1 MNLYRLSSIIY
12 LATTCSWCYETC
24 MRKSALYHDNTLG
37 HVDDNN
43 HNQDNVASLPYK
55 YLQVVR
61 SRERS
66 RLLSTFNWPSISN
79 SVKDQFIKQCD
90 NNGTY
95 LYNYT
100 VTISMIIDST
110 EEGLAVTTITTPTPT
125 PLTQTTPLTPTPTPT
140 PTPTYP
146 TSTVPY
152 NQESSN
158 NVSIVSIQILSKILG
173 VNESELTNY
182 LITHHNNNTFNNE
195 TTSSNTSSTSS
206 VTSSDTSNNDTMIG
220 SIGFLEINNCYNISV
235 SNATFK
241 IMLVNN
247 TSEKIVLTLIGTSTS
262 GGNYISS
269 DNITECLKTLIDNA
283 SNVSDV
289 NITQNINV
297 TSNCDKCSMN
307 LMSEVIPIVEEF
319 NTTLTKIGVKYDNT
333 TPHYYNCKLHT
344 NETCDEL
351 ISLDEVIDNITL
363 TNIIRVS
370 NTNNKRKRR
379 GLDNEFE
386 YSTPTELDCLYKSY
400 GLNNDVNHCFAS
412 TRRRRSDDKDKIP
425 SIDLLGHARRDLGI
439 DTVIPRGA
447 THFQTG
453 ASGSNGGVVG
463 DSSPFQN
470 VKSRASLLAEKIM
483 PKIQTSNTEQDLYAV
498 VNKQVKLPPNV
509 KSSPFTEAVV
519 STINQKLSSVR
530 DVTYASLTLPRSSG
544 YVHRPPESVIYT
556 TVRRSRLPSDSDS
569 DFEDIKTV
577 VKEYNERYARR
588 VSRTSS
594 SSSDFEDIDT
604 VVDEYNRKYGS
615 DTRRSS
621 SSSDFEDIDN
631 VVDEYNRKYGN
642 AMTRGRSPPKPDPLY
657 STVKKTPKGIA
668 SGVEIAS
675 KESGYSLLSDV
686 DTGSSIM
693 TPLTRRGATRRPKTH
708 SHSNVPPPIPPPRDY
723 PPLPPR
729 NSPPLPPRNNPPPL
743 PPRPAAPA
751 APRDRDNV
759 YSKFIS
765 PRRCRRSTSGVVC
778 GLIQSRPNDE
788 TYSLLRPPKTNPQY
802 EEIGRNGI
810 PKKTVPIIGIKHSK
824 KYTSSMSKISSS
836 FDKSMAFGAAML
848 LTGQQAINQQIRSS
862 ALVKKDQ
869 MSKEEKIF
877 EAVSMSLS
885 TIGSTLTSAGLVG
898 GPKLMIAGM
907 GVSAIA
913 GLIDTVKDIYYLFSG
928 YEKPEDPVVKLFNTY
943 SGLVSNNNKMGV
955 RKCLTPGEDTIIFL
969 AYKNDSSFKPET
981 EKTSLYFLD
990 VINSE
995 ILYLNT
1001 SNLVIEY
1008 QLKVAC
1014 PIGTLRSLDV
1024 DITAYTILY
1033 DNTDNIKRY
1042 KFVRLAT
1049 LLSKHPVIR
1058 LTCGLA
1064 TTLVIKPYEIPIS
1077 DMQLL
1082 KMATP
1087 GEPESTKSIPS
1098 DVCDKY
1104 PLKRFYLLASGCP
1117 YDTSQTFIVH
1127 TTCSILLKTSTWDQ
1141 FRNRWVLQNPF
1152 RQEGT
1157 FKQLFTFSKY
1167 DFNDTIIDP
1176 NGVAG
1181 HASFCTNRS
1190 SNQCFWSE
1198 PMILEDVTACNSRTR
1213 KIYVKLGLFNNEG
1226 FNSFVL
1232 NCPSGS
1238 TPTYIKDKNT
1248 ANDNMIIELPVGDYG
1263 TAKLY
1268 SSTKASRIAVFCT
1281 HNYDKRFKS
1290 DIIVLIFGRSS
1301 VSLSSIHAESVYGNR
1316 RLFNMLN
1323 YGMPYRSLYCDNRRP
1338 GCRYAGIPFNEESIE
1353 TTLHYGSEIML
1364 KETYDTN
1371 SIDLQIITK
1380 SKTHFPNP
1388 LTVKFHVDSL
1398 GNGYNNPDSFWTD
1411 AKNKK
1416 RTYSAMTLK
1425 ILPCTLR
1432 NKNVDFGHV
1441 ISNLLYLQSISRDYG
1456 NGTIYVFKTKNNTKN
1471 DCDAVLDLT
1480 SREVTVTC
1488 PAFSIPRNVSKY
1500 EGLCFSVVTSKD
1512 HCATSNDWLKSH
1524 GYSNVE
1530 ATKQRSCHYH
1540 WLYRSNVMDYYC
1552 THEGDWKNTWP
1563 DYDPCKSYIHIEYRD
1578 TWIESKVLQQPPYTF
1593 EFLYDDSNEYI
1604 DKKIS
1609 DKLNDLYNE
1618 YKNIMEYSDGSLPAS
1633 INRLAKS
1640 LTAEG
1645 RQIASVNI
1653 DGNLLDIAYQ
1663 ADKEKMIDIQNKIS
1677 DITRDLFIHTLSDK
1691 DIKDIIES
1699 EEEKRCCIIDVKN
1712 NHVEKYYPIDNYLCG
1727 TLDDYIYTSAENKS
1741 YVLVNDTYI
1750 NYEYLESSG
1759 VVVLSCYEMTI
1770 IPLDTKDAKDAIEN
1784 EIISSAVAEALND
1797 IFKEFD
1803 KNVSAIIIKEED
1815 NYLNNSEYIY
1825 NIIYVIVGSSL
1836 ILLVII
1842 LILVIYIAIVR
1853 YKTRK
1858 YKVLKKDDNI
1868 SKADSLQTISME
1880 IIDDQLY

>member
-1 MNLYRLSSIIY
+1 MNLYRLSSLIC
-12 LATTCSWCYETC
+12 LATYSWCYESC

-37 HVDDNN
+37 HVED
-43 HNQDNVASLPYK
+43 NQDSVASLPYK
-55 YLQVVR
+55 YLQVVHR
-61 SRERS
+61 RERS
-66 RLLSTFNWPSISN
+66 RLLSTFNWKSISD
-79 SVKDQFIKQCD
+79 SVKNQFIKQCD
-90 NNGTY
+90 INGTY

-100 VTISMIIDST
+100 ITVSMVINST
-110 EEGLAVTTITTPTPT
+110 DEALEVTTITTTPT
-125 PLTQTTPLTPTPTPT
+125 PLTPTSQPTRTSPLTPTP
-140 PTPTYP
+140 PTYT
-146 TSTVPY
+146 TSTLPY
-152 NQESSN
+152 SQESRSN
-158 NVSIVSIQILSKILG
+158 NVSIVSIQILSKVLG

-182 LITHHNNNTFNNE
+182 LSTHHHNDTFDSETGNTINNV
-195 TTSSNTSSTSS
+195 TSSNMSSI
-206 VTSSDTSNNDTMIG
+206 TSNNDTLIG
-220 SIGFLEINNCYNISV
+220 TIGFLEINNCYNISV
-235 SNATFK
+235 SNASFK
-241 IMLVNN
+241 IVLINE
-247 TSEKIVLTLIGTSTS
+247 TSEEIVLTLRGTSTS
-262 GGNYISS
+262 GIFINS
-269 DNITECLKTLIDNA
+269 DNITSCLKILIDNA

-307 LMSEVIPIVEEF
+307 LMTTVIPIVEEF
-319 NTTLTKIGVKYDNT
+319 NTTLVRIGVKYDNT

-351 ISLDEVIDNITL
+351 ISLDDVINNITL
-363 TNIIRVS
+363 TNIIS
-370 NTNNKRKRR
+370 SSTTNNKRKRR
-379 GLDNEFE
+379 DLEDIEFE
-386 YSTPTELDCLYKSY
+386 YSTPKELDCLYESY
-400 GLNNDVNHCFAS
+400 GVNNDVSHCFAS
-412 TRRRRSDDKDKIP
+412 TRHRRSDDKDKIP
-425 SIDLLGHARRDLGI
+425 PMNLLDHAKKDLGL
-439 DTVIPRGA
+439 DTVVPRGT
-447 THFQTG
+447 THFQVG
-453 ASGSNGGVVG
+453 ISGSYGGVVG
-463 DSSPFQN
+463 DESPFQN

-483 PKIQTSNTEQDLYAV
+483 PKIYTTNTEQDLYAV

-509 KSSPFTEAVV
+509 KSTPFTEAIV
-519 STINQKLSSVR
+519 STINQKFSSVR
-530 DVTYASLTLPRSSG
+530 DVTYAALDLPRSRRG
-544 YVHRPPESVIYT
+544 YIHHSSEPDVVYT
-556 TVRRSRLPSDSDS
+556 TIRRSRLSSSNS
-569 DFEDIKTV
+569 DFEDIDTV
-577 VKEYNERYARR
+577 VREYNERYG
-588 VSRTSS
+588 SRSRASTTSVS

-604 VVDEYNRKYGS
+604 VVREYN
-615 DTRRSS
+615 
-621 SSSDFEDIDN
+621 E
-631 VVDEYNRKYGN
+631 KYGN
-642 AMTRGRSPPKPDPLY
+642 AMSKGRASPKPDPLY
-657 STVKKTPKGIA
+657 SVVKKTPKGLA
-668 SGVEIAS
+668 AGAEIVT
-675 KESGYSLLSDV
+675 KQSGYSLLSDV
-686 DTGSSIM
+686 DTGSSIV
-693 TPLTRRGATRRPKTH
+693 TPLTRRGATRRPKITP
-708 SHSNVPPPIPPPRDY
+708 SHDNVPPPIPPPRDY

-729 NSPPLPPRNNPPPL
+729 NSPPLPPRNSPPL
-743 PPRPAAPA
+743 PPPRPPPA
-751 APRDRDNV
+751 VPPRDQV
-759 YSKFIS
+759 KGFSKFVS

-788 TYSLLRPPKTNPQY
+788 TYSLLRLPKTDPQY
-802 EEIGRNGI
+802 EEIGSNGI
-810 PKKTVPIIGIKHSK
+810 PRTNVPIIDNKHRK
-824 KYTSSMSKISSS
+824 KYSSSMSKISSS
-836 FDKSMAFGAAML
+836 FDKSMAFGSAML
-848 LTGQQAINQQIRSS
+848 LTGQQAINQQIRST
-862 ALVKKDQ
+862 ALSKKDQ
-869 MSKEEKIF
+869 MSNEEKIF

-898 GPKLMIAGM
+898 GPALMIAGI
-907 GVSAIA
+907 GITAIG

-943 SGLVSNNNKMGV
+943 SGLVANNNKMGV

-969 AYKNDSSFKPET
+969 AYKNDSSFKPNMD
-981 EKTSLYFLD
+981 KTALYFLD

-1014 PIGTLRSLDV
+1014 PIGTLRSMDV
-1024 DITAYTILY
+1024 DITSYTILY
-1033 DNTDNIKRY
+1033 DTTDNIKRY

-1064 TTLVIKPYEIPIS
+1064 TTLVIRPYEVPIS

-1104 PLKRFYLLASGCP
+1104 PLKKFYLLVSGCP

-1198 PMILEDVTACNSRTR
+1198 PMILEDVTSCNSRTR

-1248 ANDNMIIELPVGDYG
+1248 ANDNIIIELPVGDYG

-1268 SSTKASRIAVFCT
+1268 SATKSSSIAVFCT

-1290 DIIVLIFGRSS
+1290 DIIVLKFGRSS
-1301 VSLSSIHAESVYGNR
+1301 VSLSSIHEGSVYGNR

-1323 YGMPYRSLYCDNRRP
+1323 RGMPYRSIYCDNRRS
-1338 GCRYAGIPFNEESIE
+1338 GCHYAGIPFNEESIE
-1353 TTLHYGSEIML
+1353 TNLHYGSEIML
-1364 KETYDTN
+1364 KETYDAN
-1371 SIDLQIITK
+1371 SIDPQIISK

-1388 LTVKFHVDSL
+1388 LTVKFHVDNL

-1432 NKNVDFGHV
+1432 NKNVDFGHI
-1441 ISNLLYLQSISRDYG
+1441 ISNMLYLQSTSRDYG
-1456 NGTIYVFKTKNNTKN
+1456 NGTIYIFKTKNSTNS
-1471 DCDAVLDLT
+1471 DCEAILDLI

-1488 PAFSIPRNVSKY
+1488 PAFSIPRNISKY
-1500 EGLCFSVVTSKD
+1500 EGMCFSITTSKD
-1512 HCATSNDWLKSH
+1512 HCATNNDWLKSH
-1524 GYSNVE
+1524 GYNDVE
-1530 ATKQRSCHYH
+1530 ATKQRYCHYH
-1540 WLYRSNVMDYYC
+1540 WLYRAKSMDYYC
-1552 THEGDWKNTWP
+1552 SHIGDFHDTWP

-1593 EFLYDDSNEYI
+1593 EFLHDNSNEYI
-1604 DKKIS
+1604 DKEIS

-1618 YKNIMEYSDGSLPAS
+1618 YKKIMEYSDGSLPAS
-1633 INRLAKS
+1633 INRLAKA
-1640 LTAEG
+1640 LTSEG

-1691 DIKDIIES
+1691 DIKEIIES

-1712 NHVEKYYPIDNYLCG
+1712 KRVEKYYPIDNYLCG
-1727 TLDDYIYTSAENKS
+1727 TLDDYIYTSFDNKS
-1741 YVLVNDTYI
+1741 YVLVNDTYMS
-1750 NYEYLESSG
+1750 YDYLESSG

-1770 IPLDTKDAKDAIEN
+1770 ISLDTKNAKDAVEN
-1784 EIISSAVAEALND
+1784 EIITSAVAEALND
-1797 IFKEFD
+1797 MFKEFD

-1815 NYLNNSEYIY
+1815 DYLNNSQHIY
-1825 NIIYVIVGSSL
+1825 NIIYVIVGAVL

-1842 LILVIYIAIVR
+1842 LILIVYIAIIR

-1858 YKVLKKDDNI
+1858 YKLLKKDDNRT
-1868 SKADSLQTISME
+1868 SKIDHHDSLQTISME
-1880 IIDDQLY
+1880 IIDNQLY